1 MWKYARNPWAVIWEQ
16 RRRLNALIKCLC
28 LHNPSSILLSIHT
41 LQFAVASW
49 GAGFHHQ
56 PFQRYKLWYILSS
69 AQQSASLFVMRQK
82 DVWVRVCIWA
92 NPLIRSPIKCYR
104 KSITTN
110 KNSLANC
117 AEMCNT
123 FSFFFLTW
131 LDHGGNLRRC
141 ASVEETPFGK
151 CNLCSDKYFSALSLS
166 HCLLCWGCQMMSFH
180 RIYSCGLLNIKIVHQ
195 LF

>member
-123 FSFFFLTW
+123 FGSIMVGIWGDALQWRRHHLENATCVLTNIFQPC
-131 LDHGGNLRRC
+131 HC
-141 ASVEETPFGK
+141 HIVCSVEAVRWCHFTESTHVV
-151 CNLCSDKYFSALSLS
+151 Y
-166 HCLLCWGCQMMSFH
+166 
-180 RIYSCGLLNIKIVHQ
+180 
-195 LF
+195 